1 MTDYR
6 QKYENERTARKL
18 AEKEN
23 ELLKKEIELLKMELK
38 QAGRN
43 RSPTISQ
50 ESESEQSSQSSNS
63 ETSESEEEI
72 TKPTRPLRKKPQ
84 KSKSSHEVIIKP
96 VEYTLKQIID
106 DAIEDMEMSDFIKY
120 GDSMEVNSQ
129 YEINFFE
136 SIINNVPSKQVPIL
150 MTADGKYNVFDE
162 DTKTGERKWI
172 ECDLNKLVD
181 KTFGR
186 IHNSILKQFNK
197 KGDMVNISRKTD
209 INQTSLLTT
218 LNMLCKIETEK
229 LLKPRSRALAKM
241 FKN

>member
-38 QAGRN
+38 QAGRH
-43 RSPTISQ
+43 RSPSISQ
-50 ESESEQSSQSSNS
+50 ESESDQSSKSSQ
-63 ETSESEEEI
+63 SESEEEI
-72 TKPTRPLRKKPQ
+72 TKPTRSLRKKPQ

-106 DAIEDMEMSDFIKY
+106 DAIDEMEMSDFIKY

-136 SIINNVPSKQVPIL
+136 SIINNIPPKQVPIL
-150 MTADGKYNVFDE
+150 ITANGKYNVFDE

-197 KGDMVNISRKTD
+197 KGDMANISRKND
-209 INQTSLLTT
+209 ISQVSLMTT
-218 LNMLCKIETEK
+218 LNMLCKIETDK
-229 LLKPRSRALAKM
+229 LLKPRSKALAKM